1 MCGCTE
7 SSFLPTSLG
16 KQGLLFIAVHRLHS
30 LQWLLLLQ
38 SMGSRACRLNSC
50 GTRAY
55 LLLGVWGL
63 PRSGVKPMFP
73 ALAGGGLETVV
84 EWCHP
89 VAYVEFTS
97 PAQTALPNFTLMCVQ
112 ANGSAPP

>member
-1 MCGCTE
+1 
-7 SSFLPTSLG
+7 
-16 KQGLLFIAVHRLHS
+16 
-30 LQWLLLLQ
+30 
-38 SMGSRACRLNSC
+38 
-50 GTRAY
+50 
-55 LLLGVWGL
+55 
-63 PRSGVKPMFP
+63 MFP
-73 ALAGGGLETVV
+73 ALAGGGLETIV